1 MRQCDRWMMLLHV
14 FSLAFSE
21 YGLVFMR
28 DLFSSALKKKGGGEG
43 NQEDVK
49 QELNVDLIRS
59 SFCQVIDR
67 FGSSFPC

>member
-1 MRQCDRWMMLLHV
+1 MT
-14 FSLAFSE
+14 
-21 YGLVFMR
+21 
-28 DLFSSALKKKGGGEG
+28 DLFSSALKKKKGGGEG

>member
-1 MRQCDRWMMLLHV
+1 MTH
-14 FSLAFSE
+14 
-21 YGLVFMR
+21 
-28 DLFSSALKKKGGGEG
+28 LFSSALKKG

-49 QELNVDLIRS
+49 QVLNADLIRS